1 MTQPDDRHR
10 LRDKEKLQLH
20 HLIAEHL
27 QRDPERV
34 LGIARTNLARWR
46 ERLGPQP
53 YYAEW
58 GDILRTRPPSE
69 IIALITADDD
79 EGRRLRQSTPFV
91 GVAKAE
97 ERASIF
103 GGMSRRSDS
112 DPPPPHLAPSEE

>member
-1 MTQPDDRHR
+1 MIQPDDPHR
-10 LRDKEKLQLH
+10 RRDEKKLQLH

-27 QRDPERV
+27 QLDPERV

-53 YYAEW
+53 YYAQW
-58 GDILRTRPPSE
+58 ADILRTRTPSE

-79 EGRRLRQSTPFV
+79 EGRRLRQATPCV
-91 GVAKAE
+91 GVVKPE

-112 DPPPPHLAPSEE
+112 EPPPPHRAPSEE